1 MRNCN
6 NCANAFYTGG
16 QEGHA
21 SKKGVAVETLKYKYC
36 VLLRW
41 YVDKNDN
48 CSNFQENEQ
57 NDKKGIDNAKN
68 QSFEN

>member
-1 MRNCN
+1 MEKMKNCD

-21 SKKGVAVETLKYKYC
+21 SKKGVKVETLKYKYC

-41 YVDKNDN
+41 YVDKQDTCAN
-48 CSNFQENEQ
+48 
-57 NDKKGIDNAKN
+57 
-68 QSFEN
+68 FENNQNHER